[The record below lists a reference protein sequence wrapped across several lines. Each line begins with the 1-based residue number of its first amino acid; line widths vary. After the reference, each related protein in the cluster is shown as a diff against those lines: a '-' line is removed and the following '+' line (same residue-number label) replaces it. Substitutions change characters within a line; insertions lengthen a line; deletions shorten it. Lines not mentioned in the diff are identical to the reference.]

1 MYRRVRDLRE
11 DYDYTQEY
19 LAKYLSCSQSA
30 YSKIESGQRQISI
43 DYLIKLSS
51 EKLLTAYK
59 EVKEKHDQ
67 IQEFEV
73 VLAEYHIDKVVKEGL
88 FIKMNYGV
96 KKDGLE
102 LFKSSVYCL
111 RTLSNC

>member
-1 MYRRVRDLRE
+1 MIIRKSILLNIYHVVSRHIL
-11 DYDYTQEY
+11 
-19 LAKYLSCSQSA
+19 K
-30 YSKIESGQRQISI
+30 SKSGQRQISI

-51 EKLLTAYK
+51 EELLTAYK

-73 VLAEYHIDKVVKEGL
+73 VLAEYQIDKVVKEGL

-102 LFKSSVYCL
+102 LFKSSV
-111 RTLSNC
+111 

>member
-51 EKLLTAYK
+51 EELLTAYK
-59 EVKEKHDQ
+59 DVKEKHDQ

-73 VLAEYHIDKVVKEGL
+73 VLAEYQIDKVVKEGL

-102 LFKSSVYCL
+102 LFKSSV
-111 RTLSNC
+111 

>member
-1 MYRRVRDLRE
+1 MSGILE
-11 DYDYTQEY
+11 
-19 LAKYLSCSQSA
+19 
-30 YSKIESGQRQISI
+30 KIMIIRKSI
-43 DYLIKLSS
+43 LLNIYHVVSRHILKSNLVNARFRFITWLKLSS
-51 EKLLTAYK
+51 EELLTAYK

-73 VLAEYHIDKVVKEGL
+73 VLAEYQIDKVVKEGL

-102 LFKSSVYCL
+102 LFKSSV
-111 RTLSNC
+111 

>member
-43 DYLIKLSS
+43 DYLIKLSELYRVS
-51 EKLLTAYK
+51 TDYLL
-59 EVKEKHDQ
+59 
-67 IQEFEV
+67 
-73 VLAEYHIDKVVKEGL
+73 GL
-88 FIKMNYGV
+88 TDIPYRLKN
-96 KKDGLE
+96 KQ
-102 LFKSSVYCL
+102 
-111 RTLSNC
+111 